1 MKAHPD
7 FATRE
12 LPKVASLPARSA
24 QHWEWFDSGC
34 RFNGPSGCLGKSDL
48 SRASSRLA
56 LWIVRH
62 QVNGEISLLKLPNG
76 PPIDAVLC
84 ATKDGCEFGIL
95 HLFNSA
101 SVSAREGEEAHPI
114 CYARALQC
122 SRLCYSVGTI
132 SENGSAAVVVPRCRR
147 GDSESDLS

>member
-1 MKAHPD
+1 MSWKKRSFKGELASSTLDRASPSEWGD
-7 FATRE
+7 FATE
-12 LPKVASLPARSA
+12 TS
-24 QHWEWFDSGC
+24 QH
-34 RFNGPSGCLGKSDL
+34 
-48 SRASSRLA
+48 
-56 LWIVRH
+56 
-62 QVNGEISLLKLPNG
+62 G

>member
-56 LWIVRH
+56 LWIVCH

-84 ATKDGCEFGIL
+84 ATDRTMEASENL
-95 HLFNSA
+95 SA
-101 SVSAREGEEAHPI
+101 NGDMVIARE
-114 CYARALQC
+114 
-122 SRLCYSVGTI
+122 
-132 SENGSAAVVVPRCRR
+132 N
-147 GDSESDLS
+147 

>member
-7 FATRE
+7 FATRG

-101 SVSAREGEEAHPI
+101 SVSAREGEEAPPDLLCEGSPMFTSLLLGWHDFGKWFGSG
-114 CYARALQC
+114 CRSKVS
-122 SRLCYSVGTI
+122 SR
-132 SENGSAAVVVPRCRR
+132 
-147 GDSESDLS
+147 